1 LAANELTAIMERWL
15 KDSTYGVNALLNA
28 VPRSPEH
35 NLPTPVAIY
44 TDLSD
49 EDVAADR
56 DPNVVPALVVVV
68 DSATSS
74 RPVQGRPAVEMD
86 SVTVA
91 IAYVDRDRSLIR
103 SKLDGGYTLR
113 AVRQS
118 MTLLQACR
126 DDNYRVLNKIKLITV
141 NQITEYRVTGT
152 VGRSTLLG
160 FILVE
165 VHIQDLAP

>member
-1 LAANELTAIMERWL
+1 MMMERWL
-15 KDSTYGVNALLNA
+15 KDETFGVNNLLSQ
-28 VPRSPEH
+28 VPRSEEH
-35 NLPTPVAIY
+35 DLPTPVTIY

-49 EDVAADR
+49 DDIAADR
-56 DPNVVPALVVVV
+56 EPPSTPALVVVV
-68 DSATSS
+68 DSATVSQ
-74 RPVQGRPAVEMD
+74 PVQGRLAVEM
-86 SVTVA
+86 SNVTVA
-91 IAYVDRDRSLIR
+91 IAYVDRDRGMIR

-126 DDNYRVLNKIKLITV
+126 DDAYRLMNSIKILKV
-141 NQITEYRVTGT
+141 NQITEYRVTGS

-165 VHIQDLAP
+165 LHVQDLAP

>member
-1 LAANELTAIMERWL
+1 MAANEVTMMMERWL
-15 KDSTYGVNALLNA
+15 KDETFGVNALLLN
-28 VPRSPEH
+28 VPRSEEHDLPE
-35 NLPTPVAIY
+35 PVVIY

-49 EDVAADR
+49 EDIAADR
-56 DPNVVPALVVVV
+56 DPPATPALVAVV
-68 DSATSS
+68 DSATTS
-74 RPVQGRPAVEMD
+74 RPVQGRLAVEME

-91 IAYVDRDRSLIR
+91 IAYVDRDRGMIR

-126 DDNYRVLNKIKLITV
+126 DDNYRMLNRIKILKV
-141 NQITEYRVTGT
+141 NQITEYRVTGS

-160 FILVE
+160 FVLVE
-165 VHIQDLAP
+165 LHVQDLAP